1 MTELRPKSKRSA
13 ALKGLAVM
21 MILILFITNVI
32 TLYMLIK
39 TGFAL
44 QEAMESKPVIVN
56 QIVDRPEPEEE
67 MVPSIPVSLFMKY
80 AQSDKISIE
89 FLQRFFNDRILI
101 WYKEQLHSIAI
112 DDSLK
117 KSDFDRKYI
126 VYNENGIRRYEPQEG
141 EDISLLGIDVSS
153 YQGNINWN
161 KVKAAGVDYAII
173 RLGYRGYGTGAVM
186 LDTKFHTNMK
196 NAASAGIPTGV
207 YFYSQAINEEEA
219 IEEAETVIKNLK
231 GYNISYPVVFDMEE
245 VNDDPEDVR
254 TSQLTPKQRTDITIA
269 FCERIREAGYTPMVY
284 GNISW
289 MIMNLEFERLEEY
302 DKWFAQ
308 YFKQP
313 FFPYEFAMW
322 QYTPNGKI
330 DGIEGGVDLNMGF
343 VDYSSVPKNK
353 TTN

>member
-1 MTELRPKSKRSA
+1 MTELQSKNRRSA
-13 ALKGLAVM
+13 SLKGLAVM
-21 MILILFITNVI
+21 MILVLLVTNIITF
-32 TLYMLIK
+32 YMLIK

-44 QEAMESKPVIVN
+44 QEALEAKPVIVN
-56 QIVDRPEPEEE
+56 QIIEQPEPEEE

-80 AQSDKISIE
+80 AQSDKVSIE
-89 FLQRFFNDRILI
+89 FLQRFFSDRILI
-101 WYKEQLHSIAI
+101 WHKEQLHAIAV

-117 KSDFDRKYI
+117 KSDFDKKYI
-126 VYNENGIRRYEPQEG
+126 VYNENGIRGYEPKEG
-141 EDISLLGIDVSS
+141 DDISLIGIDVSS

-173 RLGYRGYGTGAVM
+173 RLGYRGYGTGTVL
-186 LDTKFHTNMK
+186 LDTKYHTNMK
-196 NAASAGIPTGV
+196 NAAAAGIPTGV
-207 YFYSQAINEEEA
+207 YFYSQAINEQEA
-219 IEEAETVIKNLK
+219 IEEAEMVIKNLS
-231 GYNISYPVVFDMEE
+231 GYDIKYPVVFDMEE

-269 FCERIREAGYTPMVY
+269 FCERIKEAGYTPMVY

-313 FFPYEFAMW
+313 FFPYEFSMW
-322 QYTPNGKI
+322 QYTAAGSI
-330 DGIEGGVDLNMGF
+330 DGINGNVDLNMGF
-343 VDYSSVPKNK
+343 VDYTSKPENQ